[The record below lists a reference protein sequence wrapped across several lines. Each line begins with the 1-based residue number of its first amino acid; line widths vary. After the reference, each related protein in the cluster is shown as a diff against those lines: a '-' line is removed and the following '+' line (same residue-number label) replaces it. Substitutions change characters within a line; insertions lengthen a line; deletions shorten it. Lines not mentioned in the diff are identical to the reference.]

1 MRDLER
7 SVAWYCRLLGAR
19 DVFRNRN
26 DTRAFSAS
34 AILEPSSRTVLA
46 FTQHDVLEGGAFTP
60 RRVGL
65 DHLSFAVPDRA
76 ALDAWQARLDEL
88 GIEHEALDDQGFAVA
103 LNLRDPDGIALEFYF
118 LLRRDGS

>member
-88 GIEHEALDDQGFAVA
+88 GIEHEALVSLAV
-103 LNLRDPDGIALEFYF
+103 RFDHTR
-118 LLRRDGS
+118 LLDNVTLAAPATAARP